1 MASPTSESCDPKS
14 VRAERRAHRR
24 AALDRPVMI
33 ETSSRTL
40 TVRSIDVSGG
50 GIALRTDAPLA
61 EGESVG
67 VYFELPIRYG
77 VEGRAEV
84 VRRDSQRVVLRFTE
98 IPHEAVVAVRSFCRI
113 SGVRPA
119 ESPLSSDASPKV
131 GIAQRQA

>member
-1 MASPTSESCDPKS
+1 MATSTSESCDPQS
-14 VRAERRAHRR
+14 VRTERRAHRR

-40 TVRSIDVSGG
+40 TARSIDVGGG
-50 GIALRTDAPLA
+50 GIALTSDAPLA

-84 VRRDSQRVVLRFTE
+84 VRRDGNRVVLRFTE

-113 SGVRPA
+113 SGVSA
-119 ESPLSSDASPKV
+119 SQSPLPIRSGALPAKSSTA
-131 GIAQRQA
+131 

>member
-14 VRAERRAHRR
+14 VRTERRAHRR
-24 AALDRPVMI
+24 AALDKPVMI

-50 GIALRTDAPLA
+50 GIGLSTDAPLA

-84 VRRDSQRVVLRFTE
+84 VLRDGQRVVLRFTE

-113 SGVRPA
+113 SGVMPA
-119 ESPLSSDASPKV
+119 GAPVPSDALPNAAIS
-131 GIAQRQA
+131 QRSA